1 MKQKKLTLICPNK
14 SLFSINTINF
24 LKKKFKCK
32 IDDLSQSEFDKLAHK
47 FQIVLTRFNINLK
60 YSKKSNI
67 RYILT
72 PTTGLNH
79 IDKKILSS
87 TRVKVFNL
95 IDKSFLKKVNATI
108 EHTIFLILNILKKR
122 SNKIKFGYKSNY
134 KEYIVEELNNKT
146 VGIIGFGRIGSK
158 VGSICKA
165 FGAKVIFYDKFLIN
179 KSNQKFEYVIKKSDI
194 ISFHVPLNKLTYRYY
209 NYRKLKHIKKNAIII
224 NTSRGKIFNE
234 NDLISLGK
242 EKDLRFGLDVLA
254 NENGIRGKNSKLL
267 NFLQKNSR
275 NIVTPHVGGLTKESI
290 EITDNHVIS
299 NFLKY
304 LNEHE

>member
-14 SLFSINTINF
+14 SLFINTINF
-24 LKKKFKCK
+24 LKKFKCK

-47 FQIVLTRFNINLK
+47 FQIVLTTLNINLK
-60 YSKKSNI
+60 NTTKSNR
-67 RYILT
+67 RYKLT

-122 SNKIKFGYKSNY
+122 SNKIKFGFKSNY

-146 VGIIGFGRIGSK
+146 VGIIGVGRIGSQ

-165 FGAKVIFYDKFLIN
+165 FE
-179 KSNQKFEYVIKKSDI
+179 QK
-194 ISFHVPLNKLTYRYY
+194 
-209 NYRKLKHIKKNAIII
+209 
-224 NTSRGKIFNE
+224 
-234 NDLISLGK
+234 
-242 EKDLRFGLDVLA
+242 
-254 NENGIRGKNSKLL
+254 
-267 NFLQKNSR
+267 
-275 NIVTPHVGGLTKESI
+275 
-290 EITDNHVIS
+290 
-299 NFLKY
+299 
-304 LNEHE
+304 